1 MQTPARAAPG
11 PALVAV
17 LPALLL
23 AALLTATTASAVA
36 SPALRSADGQHGLR
50 ADAQALTLE
59 DADGQ
64 PLKQW
69 PLRDRAGA
77 PVQVQALAHHAR
89 RQAFVVALA
98 GAPEL
103 WLIGLDPQ
111 APPIFNGWVHDYRMA
126 EGIAEPGHLG
136 LQRVRL
142 ARPYNALWVDARV
155 PWLLG
160 QAGPPQAPQAVVL
173 HLDIRRE
180 IAWLPLH
187 GLLAEARLLP
197 ADPPETWQLALPGQG
212 GAWVHDTRRWR
223 GRRADPPPTP
233 S

>member
-1 MQTPARAAPG
+1 MACSAAAAP
-11 PALVAV
+11 
-17 LPALLL
+17 
-23 AALLTATTASAVA
+23 
-36 SPALRSADGQHGLR
+36 PALRSADGSHRLQ
-50 ADAQALTLE
+50 ADSQTLTLE
-59 DADGQ
+59 DAAGQ
-64 PLKQW
+64 PLRQW
-69 PLRDRAGA
+69 PLRDQAGR
-77 PVQVQALAHHAR
+77 PVQVAALAHHAG

-103 WLIGLDPQ
+103 WLISHDPQ
-111 APPIFNGWVHDYRMA
+111 AAPIFNGWVHDWRMA
-126 EGIAEPGHLG
+126 EGIAEAGYLG

-142 ARPYNALWVDARV
+142 AQPFSALWVDGRV

-160 QAGPPQAPQAVVL
+160 QTGLPGAAQAVVL